1 MKKHKKL
8 ILVDLDGVLNKYNGK
23 YSSEYI
29 PEIKEGAK
37 DFLETLSKNF
47 EVKIFTTRNRT
58 LAQEWLITN
67 NIAQYSITNVKEPA
81 YLFVDDRC
89 VCFEGDYKKAL
100 GLISDFRVHWKTKV

>member
-8 ILVDLDGVLNKYNGK
+8 ILIDLDGVLNKYNGK
-23 YSSEYI
+23 YSSEFI

-37 DFLETLSKNF
+37 DFLETLSKEF

-81 YLFVDDRC
+81 YLLVDDRC
-89 VCFEGDYKKAL
+89 ICFDGDYKKTL
-100 GLISDFRVHWKTKV
+100 DLIFDFRVHWKTTV